1 VRQPAALLVLVAL
14 SGCPR
19 TPPDCEYDSVE
30 RCLWER
36 GQTKPDGKDPKDS
49 GTSGLDPDLLEG
61 DDEPFERWV
70 ELDQAVDGLAGL
82 VGAGLEW
89 PLFDAKARELC
100 EYPPEVRVDAEGVL
114 LRAWSCPLGQP
125 LALDDK
131 PLVLEL
137 GEGVASLTA
146 DALSERASGKLVAL
160 ALDSTAD
167 ACLDEFES
175 VEGPVNQEFLRCTLR
190 TGPML
195 YIGRFPRDL
204 DADRWQVSIAVVD
217 AG

>member
-1 VRQPAALLVLVAL
+1 MKHRVAPLVLVVL

-36 GQTKPDGKDPKDS
+36 GQTAPEGKDPKDS
-49 GTSGLDPDLLEG
+49 ATSGLDPELLAG
-61 DDEPFERWV
+61 DDEPFERWE
-70 ELDQAVDGLAGL
+70 ELDEAVDGLAGL
-82 VGAGLEW
+82 IAAGLEW
-89 PLFDAKARELC
+89 ELFDAKARELC
-100 EYPPEVRVDAEGVL
+100 EYPPEPRVDAEGRA
-114 LRAWSCPLGQP
+114 LRAWACPLAHQ

-137 GEGVASLTA
+137 GEGVASLSA
-146 DALSERASGKLVAL
+146 DELSERTSGKLVAL

-167 ACLDEFES
+167 ACMDEFES

-217 AG
+217 SG